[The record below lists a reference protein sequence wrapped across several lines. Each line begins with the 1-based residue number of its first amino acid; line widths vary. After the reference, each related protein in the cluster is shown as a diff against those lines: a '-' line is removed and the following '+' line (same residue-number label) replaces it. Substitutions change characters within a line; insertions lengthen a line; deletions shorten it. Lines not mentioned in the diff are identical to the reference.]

1 MLFLELHLNGIIE
14 YLFLL
19 LGSFIQDNVSE
30 IYSGCFIIINLSL
43 FVACN
48 NSTLYEYTMFVY
60 SPVVGRLG
68 CFQFLSIKSKSYW
81 GYFRTRLFMDLVFI
95 FLEKY
100 LTVELQVLKQMGSA
114 RCFRTHPRGSHVI
127 PEEGFRPGG
136 HNLDPVVMKHQINL
150 SYGSHY
156 LKIKRPSS
164 SKISGLHKVKPKD
177 CARLKETR
185 VRGRAGQDPSQ
196 LRARS
201 EGRGFG
207 EASLG

>member
-1 MLFLELHLNGIIE
+1 MFSHPFLANPLEHNQWFDFCHPVLVLLFLELHLNGIIE

-127 PEEGFRPGG
+127 PEEG
-136 HNLDPVVMKHQINL
+136 
-150 SYGSHY
+150 
-156 LKIKRPSS
+156 
-164 SKISGLHKVKPKD
+164 SGQ
-177 CARLKETR
+177 EGTTWI
-185 VRGRAGQDPSQ
+185 
-196 LRARS
+196 RS
-201 EGRGFG
+201 WWNIR
-207 EASLG
+207 